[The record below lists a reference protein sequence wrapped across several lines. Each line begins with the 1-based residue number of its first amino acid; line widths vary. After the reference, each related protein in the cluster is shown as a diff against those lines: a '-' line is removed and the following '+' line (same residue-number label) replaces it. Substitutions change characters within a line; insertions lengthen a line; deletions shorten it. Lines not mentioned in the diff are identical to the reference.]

1 MARTCVFPRLLSS
14 KGGSILEKRSRHID
28 NHSLPPA
35 LRLLLLPLFIYIYI
49 YIIVVYCFSA
59 IWNNSNIYIFITL
72 QLSDFMNNLAN
83 VDGIWID
90 MNECANFCDGFCS
103 EDQAT
108 KYEPDSTSSSTSR
121 PLDPRNPPYHI
132 NNRCSKQPLS
142 TRTLPVEA
150 TQHGGILQYN
160 AHSLY
165 GELHFLTY

>member
-1 MARTCVFPRLLSS
+1 MYFPDFFHPKAEAYWKKEVGTLTITPS
-14 KGGSILEKRSRHID
+14 
-28 NHSLPPA
+28 
-35 LRLLLLPLFIYIYI
+35 LLPSASYFSLSLYIYI